1 MEVTQ
6 IQAVEAEQ
14 EVPALEA
21 VVVEVVVVLENSY
34 SLQKVEV
41 AVVDQIQTEVSVKS
55 DPLAKAVVEELKMTV
70 KNEEG
75 EEEVVVVVE
84 EEAAFVL
91 FDKTRH
97 FLMTVHCN
105 CPYFHFGQIYYVSKK
120 KY

>member
-21 VVVEVVVVLENSY
+21 VVVVVVLENSS

-41 AVVDQIQTEVSVKS
+41 AVVDQIRTEMSVKS
-55 DPLAKAVVEELKMTV
+55 DPLAKVVVEELKMTA
-70 KNEEG
+70 KNQEG
-75 EEEVVVVVE
+75 EEEVVVVE

-105 CPYFHFGQIYYVSKK
+105 CPYFHFGQIYYASKK